1 MTELVN
7 DYAGTPMMLP
17 IGAVEHCDSCTSEIT
32 KAYIRVEADVDS
44 DFIYCLECGEKK
56 ERTDD

>member
-17 IGAVEHCDSCTSEIT
+17 IGAVEHCDHCTSEIT
-32 KAYIRVEADVDS
+32 KTYIRVEADS
-44 DFIYCLECGEKK
+44 DFIYCLECGE
-56 ERTDD
+56 EEN